1 MYFIITMGISGSGK
15 TSLIEKTL
23 NYLDLENKSY
33 KKILIDDLIENN
45 NNYKNKIRNIINQNT
60 DLDFI
65 DKKIVNKFTDAYFS
79 VRNTD
84 NCHFNNEKIKCD
96 ILNDIYINL
105 YTQNKEQIIILETQG
120 LNIPAYIGDY
130 IYNKDKYNLI
140 YTYSLINL
148 KIAYN
153 RNISRFKESLEKF
166 KQNNT
171 NPAPRLPD
179 INKLSINLL
188 AIEDCLLKIYSL
200 CIKKYNKKTCG
211 CMKINR
217 LLLFDNIK
225 LNNNIPIFDS
235 SIHKLSVKKF
245 KELIHNYFI

>member
-96 ILNDIYINL
+96 ILNDIYNTYIKL
-105 YTQNKEQIIILETQG
+105 ISIKKNKVIQEI
-120 LNIPAYIGDY
+120 
-130 IYNKDKYNLI
+130 IYNKI
-140 YTYSLINL
+140 YE
-148 KIAYN
+148 KQF
-153 RNISRFKESLEKF
+153 RNSNYIPKPKNLEKF
-166 KQNNT
+166 K
-171 NPAPRLPD
+171 
-179 INKLSINLL
+179 
-188 AIEDCLLKIYSL
+188 
-200 CIKKYNKKTCG
+200 
-211 CMKINR
+211 
-217 LLLFDNIK
+217 F
-225 LNNNIPIFDS
+225 
-235 SIHKLSVKKF
+235 
-245 KELIHNYFI
+245 